1 MTFIVPEDRAISLS
15 NGRLALRY
23 RSEGQGMDARI
34 SFKRPKDDP
43 LPAPAIPVEIF
54 TRFKYTKETAEEM
67 EIVLPATPA
76 LVGIKEIALAFGKN
90 GKQPPVDLS
99 ITAFEFIPF
108 GFALDPVR

>member
-1 MTFIVPEDRAISLS
+1 MTFIVPEDRAVSLS

-23 RSEGQGMDARI
+23 RSVGQVADALI

-43 LPAPAIPVEIF
+43 LPTPAIPIEIF
-54 TRFKYTKETAEEM
+54 TRFKHTKETAEEM

-76 LVGIKEIALAFGKN
+76 LRGIREISLTFGKS